1 MNTRYLTATLL
12 AVVAP
17 GSGHMEVQAKWLAQ
31 SVKKAP

>member
-1 MNTRYLTATLL
+1 MNTRYFTATLL
-12 AVVAP
+12 AVAAS